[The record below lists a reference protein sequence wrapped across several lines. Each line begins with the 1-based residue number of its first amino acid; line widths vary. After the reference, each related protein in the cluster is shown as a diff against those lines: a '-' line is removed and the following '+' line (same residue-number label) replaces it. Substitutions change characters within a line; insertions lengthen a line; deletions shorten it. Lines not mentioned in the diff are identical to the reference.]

1 MIYAPAELP
10 KQRAALE
17 RLRRTDGQG
26 APGRLVCPFS
36 LAWTAGRA
44 GKETHKALWI
54 RDLRAA

>member
-26 APGRLVCPFS
+26 APGPAGVPV
-36 LAWTAGRA
+36 LAGMDGWQSGE
-44 GKETHKALWI
+44 G
-54 RDLRAA
+54 DP